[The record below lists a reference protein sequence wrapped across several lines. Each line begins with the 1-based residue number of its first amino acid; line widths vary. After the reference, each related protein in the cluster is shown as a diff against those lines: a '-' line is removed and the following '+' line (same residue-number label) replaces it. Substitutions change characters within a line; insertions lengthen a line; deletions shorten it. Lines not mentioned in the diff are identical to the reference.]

1 MSSDPIGLAG
11 GLNTFAYVGNNP
23 IGFVDPQGLDA
34 NDISETQFQRSL
46 EELHKQDHD
55 VANLLVDTDLNNDG
69 IQDVIS
75 PFVLNGGA
83 AAKPGSSAC
92 GSGST
97 PMGSKRNQF
106 NQPKNPSYQPI
117 RNQSTNV
124 NGLDYSG
131 HALDRMQDRGLT
143 PSVILNTIE
152 NGNSTPSRG
161 RTTLYYDS
169 INNVSVVINSQGKVV
184 TVKYGK

>member
-11 GLNTFAYVGNNP
+11 GLNTYAYVGNDP
-23 IGFVDPQGLDA
+23 LGSIDPQGLNAD
-34 NDISETQFQRSL
+34 DLSETPGQRSL
-46 EELHKQDHD
+46 EQLQSQEHD
-55 VANLLVDTDLNNDG
+55 VISPLVDTDLNNDG

-92 GSGST
+92 GSGSI